1 MTKHSPGSR
10 EMCLF
15 QSSGS
20 LPSMDVLM
28 SLQLK
33 TMIMR
38 DVDIEHMA
46 SHTAIITAA
55 AAERFKK
62 AGWQN
67 FDK

>member
-1 MTKHSPGSR
+1 MTTHSPGSR

-20 LPSMDVLM
+20 LPSMDALIP
-28 SLQLK
+28 LQLK
-33 TMIMR
+33 TMVMR

-46 SHTAIITAA
+46 SHTAMITEA

>member
-1 MTKHSPGSR
+1 
-10 EMCLF
+10 
-15 QSSGS
+15 
-20 LPSMDVLM
+20 MDALIP
-28 SLQLK
+28 LQLK
-33 TMIMR
+33 TMVMR

-46 SHTAIITAA
+46 SHTAMITEA